1 MLALG
6 VGVRNRSVQHAAD
19 TSSSRELEKNEE
31 QKKNVENNHSCS
43 SSSAPSPVTSIQAK
57 DITRHTI
64 SLAWQ
69 PPDRANGVILEYEV
83 KYYEKV
89 SLVPEPL
96 DAITTGD

>member
-1 MLALG
+1 MSDAS
-6 VGVRNRSVQHAAD
+6 VGERRTTGKTLERL
-19 TSSSRELEKNEE
+19 TSPFL
-31 QKKNVENNHSCS
+31 CAP
-43 SSSAPSPVTSIQAK
+43 SAPSPVTSIQAK

-89 SLVPEPL
+89 GLGARAAASA
-96 DAITTGD
+96 DGDCLRAD

>member
-1 MLALG
+1 MTQLKEKA
-6 VGVRNRSVQHAAD
+6 VFKHF
-19 TSSSRELEKNEE
+19 SSFSLF
-31 QKKNVENNHSCS
+31 HIISP
-43 SSSAPSPVTSIQAK
+43 APSPVTSIQAK

-89 SLVPEPL
+89 RAPVRGVASVNERRPRRRLTSPFLRTKMKE
-96 DAITTGD
+96 ATGS

>member
-1 MLALG
+1 MFFFFFVL
-6 VGVRNRSVQHAAD
+6 
-19 TSSSRELEKNEE
+19 
-31 QKKNVENNHSCS
+31 
-43 SSSAPSPVTSIQAK
+43 SSAPSPVTSIQAK

-89 SLVPEPL
+89 TGGPQVPLHYNINIIIESLK
-96 DAITTGD
+96 

>member
-1 MLALG
+1 MLLYFSFFP
-6 VGVRNRSVQHAAD
+6 VISP
-19 TSSSRELEKNEE
+19 
-31 QKKNVENNHSCS
+31 
-43 SSSAPSPVTSIQAK
+43 APSPVTSIQAK

-89 SLVPEPL
+89 RRRCCRCV
-96 DAITTGD
+96 